1 MGGMYDVALISSCPL
16 KYFPWFLACLEG
28 LVKAIL
34 LTSWSLW
41 SVCSLPC
48 HHHAHFQ
55 QPSILFQMCLLTV
68 LLDVRLNRKLSTISF
83 HRPYLRISATA
94 RSWDNPF
101 LVTHNDDKHLQQQA
115 DKTINEG
122 NTDRP
127 PIISKQ
133 ETGHFNHHHYPHP
146 QKRAY
151 SSFLRV
157 VALCHHHHHPPTL
170 KMSNVLIFEGVYS
183 VPPPPPLSYLE
194 NEHPHLFSM
203 VFISFMYIYNSL
215 MYIIIN

>member
-122 NTDRP
+122 NTDRLLP
-127 PIISKQ
+127 SQNKRQDISITTTIPTPKNEHTAHFWGWLLCATIITTLLPWKW
-133 ETGHFNHHHYPHP
+133 
-146 QKRAY
+146 AMC
-151 SSFLRV
+151 SFLRV
-157 VALCHHHHHPPTL
+157 FTLCHHHHHSPTL
-170 KMSNVLIFEGVYS
+170 KMSIRTCFQWS
-183 VPPPPPLSYLE
+183 
-194 NEHPHLFSM
+194 LF
-203 VFISFMYIYNSL
+203 L
-215 MYIIIN
+215 LCTYIIL